1 MRSRGRARGALPALL
16 GREWFRRDALVRAR
30 LEPKGSL
37 RKNSGSHIHA
47 SHARQALVNGE
58 RFVCYVGF
66 GFQSP
71 PALLRRHRACRA
83 ARRARE
89 GQVGAQGLRKNSGSH
104 IDASHSRQPLVKGER
119 LVRYEVNAVMLSA
132 HLCSAPATNC
142 LLAKSLP
149 AVELAPE
156 ARCHWSIQGAPR
168 PQKLTAP

>member
-119 LVRYEVNAVMLSA
+119 LVRHEVNAVMEDCCNMA
-132 HLCSAPATNC
+132 IPNATFNMLNIGFVTLQ
-142 LLAKSLP
+142 LLWASHYP
-149 AVELAPE
+149 CA
-156 ARCHWSIQGAPR
+156 S
-168 PQKLTAP
+168 